1 MKKQFRALQFHYD
14 MLRIE
19 QADLAHLNP
28 ESPECQAYVD
38 VDQRMM
44 EIVNDLIINPFGR
57 KLNADIVQ
65 LF

>member
-1 MKKQFRALQFHYD
+1 